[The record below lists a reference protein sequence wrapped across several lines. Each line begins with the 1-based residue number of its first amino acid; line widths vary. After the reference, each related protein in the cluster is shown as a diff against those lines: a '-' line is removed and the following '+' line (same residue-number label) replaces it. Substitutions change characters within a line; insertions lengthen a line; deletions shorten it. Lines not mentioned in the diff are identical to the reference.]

1 MKSASAE
8 AAASSD
14 RTPPDQGPLVW
25 GLIDD
30 RPGHATQV
38 RGVADALPWPVV
50 EKPMAF
56 AWLARLDPRLLGA
69 SAVGLTRACR
79 VTLQP
84 PWPDLLLTC
93 GRRCLPVARWIKRR
107 SGGRTRIVHLMR
119 PASTTDL
126 DLIVL
131 PRHDRDL
138 PAGVEVLR
146 VTGAPHRVGP
156 ARLADA
162 RQAFAA
168 RYAPL
173 PAPRIGL
180 LVGGPSRHVPYADG
194 WSAELGRAV
203 SVLARERGGS
213 VIATT
218 SRRTGVA
225 ATAALAA
232 ALDGPHDLWSP
243 GDPSDNPYLGI
254 LAWADALVVTVDSV
268 SMLSEA
274 CATAKPVHLFGADRV
289 TGRKVLALVEQLRRE
304 GRLVALGEPF
314 DHAPPAPLDP
324 AAEVADVIEKRALE
338 WLGTPGRDSSG
349 RKRLT

>member
-1 MKSASAE
+1 
-8 AAASSD
+8 
-14 RTPPDQGPLVW
+14 
-25 GLIDD
+25 
-30 RPGHATQV
+30 
-38 RGVADALPWPVV
+38 
-50 EKPMAF
+50 MAYS
-56 AWLARLDPRLLGA
+56 WLARLDPRLLGA
-69 SAVGLTRACR
+69 GAIGLTRPCR
-79 VTLQP
+79 ATLRP

-119 PASTTDL
+119 PATTADL
-126 DLIVL
+126 DLVVL

-156 ARLADA
+156 ARLA
-162 RQAFAA
+162 QAHETFAA
-168 RYAPL
+168 RYEPL
-173 PAPRIGL
+173 PEPRIGL
-180 LVGGPSRHVPYADG
+180 LVGGPSRHVPYPDG

-203 SVLARERGGS
+203 SALAKERGGS

-218 SRRTGVA
+218 SRRTGAA
-225 ATAALAA
+225 ATTALAG

-254 LAWADALVVTVDSV
+254 LAWADVLVVTVDSV

-274 CATAKPVHLFGADRV
+274 CATAKPVHLFGAERV
-289 TGRKVLALVEQLRRE
+289 TGRKILALVRQLQRE
-304 GRLVALGEPF
+304 GRIVTLGEPF
-314 DHAPPAPLDP
+314 DHVPPPPLDP
-324 AAEVADVIEKRALE
+324 AAEVAHVIEERALE
-338 WLGTPGRDSSG
+338 WLGADGRDSSG